1 MSALI
6 TSLGPLERKQSGII
20 LSHEHVFVDL
30 RPPDHP
36 QHAAGEAAA
45 VQEVMGPHLCA
56 ARSAGIGAIVEA
68 STVGVGRRADILA
81 YVSRSSGMPILVP
94 TGVYREPWIP
104 GWVHAADEARLT
116 RWMRDELQQGIEDS
130 GIRAGWIK
138 LSAGDD
144 GLTSC
149 EKKVLRA
156 AAAAALQ
163 TGAVIGSHTIRG
175 RVVRDQ
181 LEILEAGG
189 LPPDRFVWIHT
200 QAEADQGLHVEM
212 ARRGTWIEYDGIGGG
227 DPDAMYVG
235 LVLKALEA
243 GLEGK
248 VLLSQDRGQYD
259 PARPRGGDQ
268 KPYTYLVDTFLP
280 GLARAGVSRPA
291 IDRLTKENPFR
302 AFSR

>member
-1 MSALI
+1 
-6 TSLGPLERKQSGII
+6 
-20 LSHEHVFVDL
+20 
-30 RPPDHP
+30 
-36 QHAAGEAAA
+36 
-45 VQEVMGPHLCA
+45 
-56 ARSAGIGAIVEA
+56 VEA

-81 YVSRSSGMPILVP
+81 HVSRSSGMPLLVP

-104 GWVHAADEARLT
+104 RWVHEADEARLA
-116 RWMRDELQQGIEDS
+116 RWMQDELQQGIEGS

-144 GLTSC
+144 GLTPC

-181 LEILEAGG
+181 LEILEACG

-200 QAEADQGLHVEM
+200 QAEADQGLHVEL

-227 DPDAMYVG
+227 DPDAVYVG

-259 PARPRGGDQ
+259 PAKPRGGDQ

-280 GLARAGVSRPA
+280 GLARAGVSPLV